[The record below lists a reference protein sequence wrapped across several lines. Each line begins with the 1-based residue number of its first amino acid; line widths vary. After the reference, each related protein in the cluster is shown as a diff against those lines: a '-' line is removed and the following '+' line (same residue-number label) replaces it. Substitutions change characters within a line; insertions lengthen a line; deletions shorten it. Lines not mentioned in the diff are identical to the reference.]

1 MRLFAAFL
9 LCLAAMAS
17 SADVLTAEQN
27 GSQKKRYVITCDGQV
42 IGFTTDTSYD
52 YSSTA
57 TYQVQAVNEYG
68 GLSKKATAGVLTSI
82 NQLNSPLSGELEG
95 SSSAIYTLDGRRTTT
110 LQRGINIIHHQS
122 TDGKSITKKIV
133 Y

>member
-1 MRLFAAFL
+1 MTINSDGNKIEWEAVPYAI
-9 LCLAAMAS
+9 C
-17 SADVLTAEQN
+17 
-27 GSQKKRYVITCDGQV
+27 YVITCDGQV

-82 NQLNSPLSGELEG
+82 NQLNSPLTGELEWSQELEG
-95 SSSAIYTLDGRRTTT
+95 SIFTLDGRRTTT
-110 LQRGINIIHHQS
+110 LHPGINIIHHQS